1 MFIYND
7 WSTRMDQFFLSPI
20 IVCGYNNGILL
31 KINFRNIIIRR
42 SIIYFIS
49 RYLNMLL
56 GGADPLPQSPGVL
69 HSFCK
74 LLLTERFRTYELNVR
89 MRKNIFSVGSVLACL

>member
-1 MFIYND
+1 
-7 WSTRMDQFFLSPI
+7 MDQFFLSPI

-42 SIIYFIS
+42 PIIYFIS

-56 GGADPLPQSPGVL
+56 GGADPLPQSPVFFIVFANYY
-69 HSFCK
+69 SPRDSA
-74 LLLTERFRTYELNVR
+74 LTN
-89 MRKNIFSVGSVLACL
+89 